1 MLKLIMLKI
10 LYDKRV
16 IPILLIVI
24 NGNAFDV
31 MTNINGST
39 NVNKNA
45 IIRKYLVVDISLVIC
60 LNIGTEMYKPTI
72 IYKNQKWYGPF
83 RKYSMSLVMSWLLS
97 VIYWIDV

>member
-72 IYKNQKWYGPF
+72 IYKNQK
-83 RKYSMSLVMSWLLS
+83 
-97 VIYWIDV
+97 